1 MPDEPRTRSAPAASD
16 APDRAVLRRVA
27 GAALLGSALEWYDYF
42 LFGAAAALVFGE
54 VFFPSQDPTVAVLL
68 SLATFGAGFVARPV
82 GAVVFGRIGDKHGR
96 RPALVATVLVMGLA
110 TTAMALIP
118 SHATIGVGA
127 PALLVVTR
135 LLQGMGSGAEY
146 SGASVFAVE
155 YAPPNRRGLYGSLS
169 AAGVYLGMVLSSA
182 AVLLVTALTTDE
194 QFASWGW
201 RLPFLAS
208 LVLVAMGLWIRTRLD
223 ETPEFERE
231 IAADDDPAPGP
242 LRTVLRTQWRS
253 MVLVAALVAAPL
265 ALSHLYQVFALSYL
279 DEKGYS
285 PGIGTLGLVIA
296 GFTVMI
302 TAPLA
307 GLASDR
313 FGRRPVLMAGAGFA
327 IAFAF
332 PFFWLVDTGRPGLAV
347 LAMAIA
353 QGGSVGIAFG
363 VQGVLLSELF
373 STVARYSGAAISRE
387 AAAVVFGGFAP
398 FLAVALSTTA
408 GGAPWPVALYVIGL
422 GLITL
427 IGGWCAPET
436 ARRGLAGSRPRTAG
450 PIEGDTASPAR

>member
-1 MPDEPRTRSAPAASD
+1 MSDELEPPPPPAASGV
-16 APDRAVLRRVA
+16 PDRAVLRRVA
-27 GAALLGSALEWYDYF
+27 GVALLGSALEWYDYF

-54 VFFPSQDPTVAVLL
+54 VFFPSQDPAVAVLL

-82 GAVVFGRIGDKHGR
+82 GAVVFGRIGDKYGR

-127 PALLVVTR
+127 PILLVVTR

-201 RLPFLAS
+201 RIPFLAS
-208 LVLVAMGLWIRTRLD
+208 LVLVALGLWIRARLD

-231 IAADDDPAPGP
+231 IAGDGNPGP

-285 PGIGTLGLVIA
+285 PGLGTLGLVIA
-296 GFTVMI
+296 GVTVMI

-313 FGRRPVLMAGAGFA
+313 FGRRPVLMTGAGFA

-332 PFFWLVDTGRPGLAV
+332 PFFWLVDTGQPVLAV
-347 LAMAIA
+347 LAMAMA

-373 STVARYSGAAISRE
+373 STGARYSGAAISRE

-398 FLAVALSTTA
+398 FLAVALSTAT

-427 IGGWCAPET
+427 VGGWFAPET
-436 ARRGLAGSRPRTAG
+436 ARRGLGSRPPTSK
-450 PIEGDTASPAR
+450 PVEDASPAT

>member
-1 MPDEPRTRSAPAASD
+1 MSDELEPPSASSASGG
-16 APDRAVLRRVA
+16 PDRAVLRRVA

-82 GAVVFGRIGDKHGR
+82 GAVVFGRIGDKYGR

-118 SHATIGVGA
+118 SHAAIGLGA
-127 PALLVVTR
+127 PILLVVTR

-155 YAPPNRRGLYGSLS
+155 YAPQNRRGLYGSLS

-194 QFASWGW
+194 QFVSWGW

-208 LVLVAMGLWIRTRLD
+208 LVLVALGLWIRARLD

-231 IAADDDPAPGP
+231 VAGDHNPGP
-242 LRTVLRTQWRS
+242 VRTVLRTQWRS

-265 ALSHLYQVFALSYL
+265 ALSHLYQVFALSYMAK
-279 DEKGYS
+279 KGYS
-285 PGIGTLGLVIA
+285 SDLGTLGLVIA
-296 GFTVMI
+296 GVVVMA

-313 FGRRPVLMAGAGFA
+313 FGRRPVLMTGAGFA

-332 PFFWLVDTGRPGLAV
+332 PFFWLVDTGQPVLAV

-373 STVARYSGAAISRE
+373 STEARYSGAAISRE

-408 GGAPWPVALYVIGL
+408 GGEPWPVALYVIGL
-422 GLITL
+422 GLVTL
-427 IGGWCAPET
+427 IGGWFSPET
-436 ARRGLAGSRPRTAG
+436 ARRGLARSLPPTSGS
-450 PIEGDTASPAR
+450 IEDEAASPAR